1 MKSLWLDA
9 ASAEAA
15 LWQYNVLDVCI
26 GTAEQV
32 EAVIDA
38 GLKLT
43 PEIVITYEE
52 SESDALPAMPWLDNL

>member
-32 EAVIDA
+32 PGFSGGRVLI
-38 GLKLT
+38 
-43 PEIVITYEE
+43 
-52 SESDALPAMPWLDNL
+52 